1 MLKNAFIFGFGAYMG
16 YALAKNLDRCLG
28 MIAEDVINFFKE
40 EKEESDEQVNE
51 ELDA

>member
-28 MIAEDVINFFKE
+28 VIAEDVIKFFKE
-40 EKEESDEQVNE
+40 AEESDEQFNE